1 MVTFKEVTPYEA
13 IKEVF
18 KHKKNWDL
26 LYECIDNSKEVIEEN
41 GKIYFDT
48 SYTHL
53 YYINDKDYVWIAG
66 YDENKLCFLQLVHK
80 PYRNNIELVIAQK
93 RSTTK
98 TKNWFKSVVDYIKVL
113 YPQAKTMT
121 TLPLNDKL
129 KEYYKQFG
137 FNDYKHGEIRLNIA

>member
-80 PYRNNIELVIAQK
+80 PFRNNIELVIAQK

-98 TKNWFKSVVDYIKVL
+98 TKNWFKSVVDYVKAL

-137 FNDYKHGEIRLNIA
+137 FNDYKHGEIRLVMA

>member
-1 MVTFKEVTPYEA
+1 MVTFKEVTPYKA
-13 IKEVF
+13 IKEIF

-26 LYECIDNSKEVIEEN
+26 LYECIDNSKEVIEKN

-48 SYTHL
+48 NYTHL
-53 YYINDKDYVWIAG
+53 YYINDKDYMWIAG
-66 YDENKLCFLQLVHK
+66 YDENNLCFLQLVHK
-80 PYRNNIELVIAQK
+80 PFRNNIELVIAQK

-113 YPQAKTMT
+113 YPQTKTMT

-129 KEYYKQFG
+129 KEYYKRFG
-137 FNDYKHGEIRLNIA
+137 FNDYKHGEIRLSIA

>member
-1 MVTFKEVTPYEA
+1 MVTFKEVTSYEA
-13 IKEVF
+13 IKEIF
-18 KHKKNWDL
+18 KHKKNWYL

-41 GKIYFDT
+41 GKIYLDT

-80 PYRNNIELVIAQK
+80 PFRNNIELVIAQK

-113 YPQAKTMT
+113 YPQVKTMT